1 MPAGA
6 PGRILDAVRQGR
18 ITALASWEL
27 AEEIVEVLRRPR
39 MRRYRISERDIADLL
54 TVLGPL
60 LPAVEVMVAPRDRT
74 DIPVIATALAGRA
87 DAIVTGDRGLLG
99 DDRLRAFFSERAIAV
114 YAPAELL
121 ERL

>member
-54 TVLGPL
+54 TILGPL
-60 LPAVEVMVAPRDRT
+60 LPAVEVTVAPRDRT
-74 DIPVIATALAGRA
+74 DIPVVATALAGRA

-99 DDRLRAFFSERAIAV
+99 DDRVRAFLSERAIAV

>member
-6 PGRILDAVRQGR
+6 PGRILDAVGQGR

-39 MRRYRISERDIADLL
+39 LRRYRISERDIADLL

-60 LPAVEVMVAPRDRT
+60 LPAVEVTVAPRDRT

>member
-39 MRRYRISERDIADLL
+39 LRRYRISERDIADLL

-60 LPAVEVMVAPRDRT
+60 LPAVEVTVAPHDRV

-87 DAIVTGDRGLLG
+87 DAIVTGDRGLLD
-99 DDRLRAFFSERAIAV
+99 DDRLRALLSERAIAV

>member
-6 PGRILDAVRQGR
+6 PGRILDAVRQGP

-39 MRRYRISERDIADLL
+39 LRRYRISERDIADLL

-60 LPAVEVMVAPRDRT
+60 LPAVEVTVAPRDRT
-74 DIPVIATALAGRA
+74 DIPVIATVLAGRA

-99 DDRLRAFFSERAIAV
+99 DDRLRALLSERAIAV

-121 ERL
+121 DRL